1 MPQVRQNLDGNAIFK
16 DPYSA
21 QPDIV
26 SGVVLVWL
34 ESSGH
39 LEVGFADFLLFGQ
52 PCGVKA
58 HKVFTFCF
66 PKKGQTCLKMQAIKP

>member
-1 MPQVRQNLDGNAIFK
+1 MDGNAIFK

-39 LEVGFADFLLFGQ
+39 LEVVFADFLLFVLPNDQ
-52 PCGVKA
+52 GVPSCQSKSI
-58 HKVFTFCF
+58 
-66 PKKGQTCLKMQAIKP
+66 MQSSTK